1 MTDGTVH
8 LRLTGDR
15 ATVTFDRPAAHNA
28 MTWKMYDELAT
39 ICRQLADHE
48 GLRAVMFRGTG
59 GKAFVAGTD
68 IAQFDTFES
77 GDDGIR
83 YEAMIDEYVALVET
97 LPMLTIA
104 LVEGYAVGG
113 GLALAAACDVRLATP
128 DAKFSVP
135 IARTLGNCLSMS
147 NMRRLVH
154 AIGASR
160 TKRMLMLAESL
171 SAQHALDA
179 GFVLD
184 IVSREDMDTQA
195 NALCDRVAQY
205 APLTLK
211 AAKES
216 VRRIV
221 HLDGDNADDLVRLC
235 YGSEDFRN
243 GVKAFTTKT
252 PARWQGR

>member
-1 MTDGTVH
+1 MSDGSVH
-8 LRLTGDR
+8 LHLTGDR

-28 MTWKMYDELAT
+28 MTWKMYDELAA
-39 ICRQLADHE
+39 ICRQLATHDD
-48 GLRAVMFRGTG
+48 LRAVMFRGTG

-68 IAQFDTFES
+68 IAQFADFKS

-83 YEAMIDEYVALVET
+83 YEAMIDEYVACVES
-97 LPMLTIA
+97 LPVFTVA

-113 GLALAAACDVRLATP
+113 GLALAAACDARLATA

-135 IARTLGNCLSMS
+135 IARTLGNCLSMA

-154 AIGASR
+154 AVGASR
-160 TKRMLMLAESL
+160 AKRMLMLAESL
-171 SAQHALDA
+171 SAEQALDA
-179 GFVLD
+179 GFVMD
-184 IVSREDMDTQA
+184 IVSREDMDSHA

-205 APLTLK
+205 APLTLR

-216 VRRIV
+216 VRRII
-221 HLDGDNADDLVRLC
+221 HLEGDDADDLVRLC
-235 YGSEDFRN
+235 YGSADFRN
-243 GVKAFTTKT
+243 GVRAFTSKV

>member
-1 MTDGTVH
+1 MSDGSVH
-8 LRLTGDR
+8 LHLQEDR
-15 ATVTFDRPAAHNA
+15 ALVTFDRPAAHNA

-39 ICRQLADHE
+39 ICHQLAKHD
-48 GLRAVMFRGTG
+48 GLRAVMFRGAG

-68 IAQFDTFES
+68 ITQFEAFKS

-97 LPMLTIA
+97 LPVFTIA

-113 GLALAAACDVRLATP
+113 GLALAAACDARLVTS
-128 DAKFSVP
+128 DAKFSIP

-154 AIGASR
+154 AIGATQ
-160 TKRMLMLAESL
+160 TKRMLMLAESV
-171 SAQHALDA
+171 SAQQALDA

-184 IVSREDMDTQA
+184 IVSREDMEAQA

-221 HLDGDNADDLVRLC
+221 HSDGQDADDLVRLC

-243 GVKAFTTKT
+243 GVQAFTSKQ